1 MVIKRFSLAAVFAL
15 SVMLIL
21 AGCAGS
27 LNHEG
32 QLKTTTL
39 QIQKAV
45 QSELDNLD
53 RDLSGAASKLSG
65 TGLSGPEARQIL
77 NELCSKHPFIIDSCT
92 TDAAGKMVTVA
103 PEAYSSYEGTDIS
116 TQDPTVKLRETKE
129 PMLSQVF
136 TAVEGMDAV
145 VIMWPILSEK
155 GDFIGSISALFN
167 PKTLLAM
174 VAEPMLKG
182 TGIALNVMQLDGLNI
197 YDSEGADTGKNLFT
211 DPSFQP
217 YKELIELGRRM
228 VAEESGTGSYTFTS
242 QTTGKTVKKQAFWV
256 SVGLHGTA
264 WRLVSVQ
271 EVAEVASIVNQR
283 TTPRAYSFARSSASY
298 K

>member
-1 MVIKRFSLAAVFAL
+1 MIIKRFSLIAVFAL

-21 AGCAGS
+21 TYGCAGS

-32 QLKTTTL
+32 QLKITTL

-45 QSELDNLD
+45 QLELDNLD
-53 RDLSGAASKLSG
+53 SDLSGAASELSR

-77 NELCSKHPFIIDSCT
+77 NGLYSKHTFIIDCLT
-92 TDAAGKMVTVA
+92 ADVAGKIVAVA
-103 PEAYSSYEGTDIS
+103 PEAYSSYEGSDIS
-116 TQDPTVKLRETKE
+116 TQDPTVKFKETKE

-136 TAVEGMDAV
+136 RAVEGMDAV
-145 VIMWPILSEK
+145 VIMWPILSDK
-155 GDFIGSISALFN
+155 GDFIGSLSALFK
-167 PKTLLAM
+167 PETLLAM

-217 YKELIELGRRM
+217 YKDLVALGARI
-228 VAEESGTGSYTFTS
+228 VAQESGTGSYTFIS
-242 QTTGKTVKKQAFWV
+242 QTTGKQVKKQVFWA
-256 SVGLHGTA
+256 SAGLHGTE

-271 EVAEVASIVNQR
+271 EVAE
-283 TTPRAYSFARSSASY
+283 
-298 K
+298 